1 MPEIT
6 DQTNFKL
13 LYNSPAERIIS
24 LVPSITEL
32 LYHLQ
37 LENAVSGI
45 TRYCTQ
51 PPHWRKSKQ
60 IIGGTKKINHELID
74 TIHPDLII
82 ANKEENTKEDVERLR
97 NKFPVYTSDVKTIE
111 DALLMIKDIGLL
123 TGKEYYSN
131 SLTESIRHGFR
142 NLQLKISAM
151 KPLRV
156 IYLIWQNP
164 FMTAGSDTFIH
175 SIMQS
180 AGFINVFENALR
192 YPAITAEQLMSSGA
206 EVIFLSS
213 EPYPFKQKH
222 LEKIQQI
229 TPGAKVMLVDGTYF
243 SWYGSR
249 LADTPEYLLNL
260 RIQIEAIRNFGS
272 AN

>member
-1 MPEIT
+1 
-6 DQTNFKL
+6 
-13 LYNSPAERIIS
+13 
-24 LVPSITEL
+24 
-32 LYHLQ
+32 
-37 LENAVSGI
+37 
-45 TRYCTQ
+45 
-51 PPHWRKSKQ
+51 
-60 IIGGTKKINHELID
+60 
-74 TIHPDLII
+74 
-82 ANKEENTKEDVERLR
+82 
-97 NKFPVYTSDVKTIE
+97 
-111 DALLMIKDIGLL
+111 
-123 TGKEYYSN
+123 
-131 SLTESIRHGFR
+131 
-142 NLQLKISAM
+142 
-151 KPLRV
+151 
-156 IYLIWQNP
+156 
-164 FMTAGSDTFIH
+164 
-175 SIMQS
+175 MQS